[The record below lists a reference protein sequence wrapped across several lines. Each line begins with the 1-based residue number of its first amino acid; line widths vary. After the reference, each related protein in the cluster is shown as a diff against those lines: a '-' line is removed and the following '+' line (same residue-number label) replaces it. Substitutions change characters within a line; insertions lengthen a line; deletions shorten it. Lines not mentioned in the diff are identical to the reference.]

1 MQFLLLCLL
10 LAVALL
16 STGSLAF
23 YPIKLPDYGQPSPSD
38 HGSGERK
45 RFFPVPDLYK
55 HDHAIGSTTLN
66 IKRRPSNYRRANNFP
81 AVLASAPSAPNTLG
95 INNDGFDYS
104 YFSEIKF
111 GSEGQKMWM
120 LIDTGAS
127 RTWVFGTDCTSKSC
141 GAHNTFGKED
151 SKTIKVTD
159 ENWDVT
165 YGTGKVSGV
174 IVNDTMS
181 FAGFQLDTPFGSA
194 HTASDDFLSYPMDGI
209 LGVGPQDS
217 KAKTPTV
224 IQLMMQQNLLKSNI
238 IGINL
243 QRNSEGATDG
253 QITFGDVDK
262 SKFSGDITYS
272 DIVPSGYQWEISVD
286 DMIMDGKP
294 LNFKGRSGIVDTGT
308 SFLLLPPDDADLVH
322 SKIPQSAKTAVFYT
336 VPCSTK
342 TNIELS
348 ISGIKYTIQPKDY
361 VGYETSTK
369 GTCNSLIIGRQ
380 AIGPKQWLLGDVFLK
395 NVYSVYDFDKR
406 RVGLAARNY
415 GDSKNPTSSSPPS
428 PAPTSAQAPSGGS
441 PGLPEQSG
449 TKPTAGSTTSGP
461 GSNPT
466 NPAGSSAAS
475 SVSMPTWLSV
485 AIFLSTASSLT
496 LYSWI

>member
-10 LAVALL
+10 SAVAFL
-16 STGSLAF
+16 STGTLAF
-23 YPIKLPDYGQPSPSD
+23 YPIKLPDYARPPPN
-38 HGSGERK
+38 HGSGAGK
-45 RFFPVPDLYK
+45 RFFPVPELYK
-55 HDHAIGSTTLN
+55 HEQTGSTTLN
-66 IKRRPSNYRRANNFP
+66 IKRRPSNYRRSNNFP
-81 AVLASAPSAPNTLG
+81 AVLASTPSMPNSLG
-95 INNDGFDYS
+95 IHNDGYDYS

-127 RTWVFGTDCTSKSC
+127 RTWVFGTDCASKSC

-151 SKTIKVTD
+151 SKTLKVTD
-159 ENWDVT
+159 SKWDVA

-181 FAGFQLDTPFGSA
+181 FAGFQLESPFGA
-194 HTASDDFLSYPMDGI
+194 ALTASDDFLGYPMDGI
-209 LGVGPQDS
+209 LGVGPQDLN
-217 KAKTPTV
+217 AKIPTV
-224 IQLMMQQNLLKSNI
+224 IQLMIQQKLLKKNV

-243 QRNSEGATDG
+243 QRTSEGATDG
-253 QITFGDVDK
+253 QITFGDIDK
-262 SKFSGDITYS
+262 SKFTGDLTYS
-272 DIVPSGYQWEISVD
+272 DVVPGGYQWEISVD

-294 LNFKGRSGIVDTGT
+294 LNFKGRSGIADTGT
-308 SFLLLPPDDADLVH
+308 SFLLLPPEDADLVH
-322 SKIPQSAKTAVFYT
+322 SKIPQSAKAATFYT

-342 TNIELS
+342 THIELS

-361 VGYETSTK
+361 VGYETGTK

-395 NVYSVYDFDKR
+395 NVYSVYDFDKS
-406 RVGLAARNY
+406 RVGLAARKY
-415 GDSKNPTSSSPPS
+415 GESKDPQSSSSP
-428 PAPTSAQAPSGGS
+428 PAPTSAKDPSGGS

-449 TKPTAGSTTSGP
+449 TNSAPGSSTTSES

-466 NPAGSSAAS
+466 NSPGSSAAS
-475 SVSMPTWLSV
+475 SVSMPNWLSIS
-485 AIFLSTASSLT
+485 IFLSTASSLT
-496 LYSWI
+496 LCSWA